1 MTEQEL
7 ADQAVATQVA
17 QRLEGKKR
25 FLVQARETVYYEVEV
40 WATDRDDAWDES
52 GEVEDW
58 GDPVDG
64 CDFEVCHI
72 EEVKQ

>member
-1 MTEQEL
+1 MTDDDKVE
-7 ADQAVATQVA
+7 AVTN
-17 QRLEGKKR
+17 RLEGKKR

-40 WATDRDDAWDES
+40 WAFDRSDAQDES
-52 GEVEDW
+52 CEVTDW

-72 EEVKQ
+72 EEVT